1 MFINSLHLHCFF
13 RHFLVLPIFCLFRIK
28 SAEAQ
33 IHSYLELKIKIK
45 DSPKQSLYII
55 KIQSDMDTVAVGEID
70 SVNSYFY
77 AKIPATEEN
86 LYSIRFSKKG
96 ILPDMAFAAEKVGIN
111 IDLSQPNSTKENL
124 INNITGSIS
133 AEEFLKT
140 QYDIAVFNREIYSI
154 MKKIDSV
161 SQVVSKNNLL
171 HKLQNDFNRLSL
183 KKINYISEYINSSN
197 SSVASASAV
206 FSQIYSYENDPKN
219 TFGKE
224 TMRVVEL
231 AQHRFP
237 NSWYTLNLSRDFQK
251 YKNRIPLFNV
261 QNEQIPFQLPD
272 SRKNMKI
279 IYSKEKTT
287 LIYLWASWVDSFP
300 EDMNLIM
307 NLSKKSPNSFEVTS
321 ICFDSDIKIWTDVL
335 SKKNNIMKNWKNLI
349 EINSWQSTMM
359 RNFDIYVLP
368 TFVLLNIKG
377 EVLYSSTS
385 LEDIDE
391 KIKNLTK

>member
-13 RHFLVLPIFCLFRIK
+13 RRFLVLPIFCFFRIK

-33 IHSYLELKIKIK
+33 IHSYLELKIKIR

-70 SVNSYFY
+70 GVNSYFY

-96 ILPDMAFAAEKVGIN
+96 VLPDMAFAAEKVGIN

-124 INNITGSIS
+124 IDNITGSIS

-183 KKINYISEYINSSN
+183 KKINYISEYINNSN

-206 FSQIYSYENDPKN
+206 FSQIYSHENDLKN

-224 TMRVVEL
+224 TMKVVEL

-251 YKNRIPLFNV
+251 YKNRILLFNV
-261 QNEQIPFQLPD
+261 QNKQIPFQLPD

-287 LIYLWASWVDSFP
+287 LIYFWASWVDSFP
-300 EDMNLIM
+300 EDMTLIM

-321 ICFDSDIKIWTDVL
+321 ICFDSDIKIWTDIL
-335 SKKNNIMKNWKNLI
+335 SKKII
-349 EINSWQSTMM
+349 
-359 RNFDIYVLP
+359 
-368 TFVLLNIKG
+368 
-377 EVLYSSTS
+377 
-385 LEDIDE
+385 
-391 KIKNLTK
+391 